1 MRKAHIE
8 PGERTGMGLFDRL
21 RIEDGLGI
29 TLSGFEGDPTT
40 VT

>member
-8 PGERTGMGLFDRL
+8 PGERTRMELFDRL
-21 RIEDGLGI
+21 RIEDGLDVA
-29 TLSGFEGDPTT
+29 LPGFEGDPTT